1 MVYCASPDPFMVLL
15 IRVKSKPMSNSNSLE
30 MDHLEDSPNKFNK
43 GIRNFYPSQS
53 PTFQE
58 ALISC
63 SFPSFHLVE
72 TSQHWQKHPYK
83 RMLKYKCNKIT
94 KATGIKHLQ
103 SSCSTSQCKSVESLH
118 KPLISEIRKIYK
130 KEKSI
135 KYLQECFMEVY
146 DQPLFFTMA
155 NDISSLLLRTD
166 FRPFPKIK
174 KQTNELMS
182 QTSETSSM
190 QYFH

>member
-1 MVYCASPDPFMVLL
+1 MKFNQLPDFVYAVYKANRERRNFNNANLMVYCASPDPFMVLL
-15 IRVKSKPMSNSNSLE
+15 IRVKSKPMSNSNSLKWIIQRILQISSTKE
-30 MDHLEDSPNKFNK
+30 SET
-43 GIRNFYPSQS
+43 YPSQS

-103 SSCSTSQCKSVESLH
+103 SSCST
-118 KPLISEIRKIYK
+118 
-130 KEKSI
+130 
-135 KYLQECFMEVY
+135 
-146 DQPLFFTMA
+146 
-155 NDISSLLLRTD
+155 
-166 FRPFPKIK
+166 
-174 KQTNELMS
+174 
-182 QTSETSSM
+182 
-190 QYFH
+190 

>member
-1 MVYCASPDPFMVLL
+1 MKFNQPPDFVYAVYKANRERRNFNNANLMVYCASPDPFMVLL

-103 SSCSTSQCKSVESLH
+103 SSCST
-118 KPLISEIRKIYK
+118 
-130 KEKSI
+130 
-135 KYLQECFMEVY
+135 
-146 DQPLFFTMA
+146 
-155 NDISSLLLRTD
+155 
-166 FRPFPKIK
+166 
-174 KQTNELMS
+174 
-182 QTSETSSM
+182 
-190 QYFH
+190 